1 MQSKFEKKAIT
12 KNCKT
17 KTCDK
22 ITILAVDVFFTTKL
36 TKGEECK
43 VRLIAA
49 KAIARLIC
57 VKLRLNDTEL
67 NFFKKFLITCI
78 L

>member
-43 VRLIAA
+43 VRLIAV
-49 KAIARLIC
+49 KAMASLIC
-57 VKLRLNDTEL
+57 VKLNLDSAEL
-67 NFFKKFLITCI
+67 TLFSWFLTICI